1 MPRSADVGC
10 PAVPRGLRPSG
21 GAAAKAPANAAAS
34 AALASASASASPS
47 VNPDNPCVGSPSRR
61 ACDDSGRTA
70 VPALAPTWG
79 PICAVLALQVCERM
93 AFFGM
98 SGSQKPYLNRQ
109 LGHSASSAASL
120 NSVCSMLSFLWCLPG
135 GLLADVFGRYRVIVA
150 TAAMLVTGFFLVAVS
165 TLPGD
170 QAQSSGTHFRQT
182 QLAGMY
188 LLGSLV
194 LIPLG
199 AGGIKPSI
207 CNFGADQIGDT
218 TAAHRDLRK
227 KLFSY
232 FYMASNLGA
241 LLAFGVLVNV
251 TTGGLPSLGVPLQD
265 GYFVVYLFSAT
276 SLAVAVAAFLGG
288 TWWSRLL
295 PGGGIESFR
304 SIVASIRHSVGQG
317 ACVRARLCVIGWLA
331 MPLFFAATFLAAAWP
346 DASPRAGEPRAGHQ
360 FANAFEAA
368 CGATSGT
375 TRAMQAP
382 RGPTGDARRLG
393 AAGVRL
399 GVAGVLDYVAFGL
412 GLVSCLCIV
421 AAHLDNS
428 WVKALPASRG
438 TTFTVAEVRKGL
450 ATLPVLIVV
459 NVAFGMPMNAA
470 SIAMPSQGCQM
481 NAMVGGSQMN
491 GVFFML
497 FNALA
502 VIIFTPVFEAALYP
516 ALGRVQGSPIRAG
529 QKVVA
534 GMFLV
539 GLSNVA
545 AAALEMRRRAAPLM
559 CSVAVSEC
567 APAGVHMRDISA
579 FWMILP
585 NALVGVAEILVKP
598 CMYAFAY
605 EAAPPR
611 IRSLVQAMSL
621 FFLGCVSSAFTT
633 VALRVT
639 FPDDLDS
646 GRMENYYFL
655 NSVCVVVGLFFYG
668 LSPSGLGTPEDLDGD
683 DVAKRT
689 QAPDGAQ
696 RGHVDAD
703 EEAGK
708 WNGQE
713 RQRSS
718 AAVVAATVGGA

>member
-120 NSVCSMLSFLWCLPG
+120 NSVMGMLSFLWCLPG

-331 MPLFFAATFLAAAWP
+331 MPLFFTATFLAAAWP
-346 DASPRAGEPRAGHQ
+346 DAPPRGAGPRAGHH

-368 CGATSGT
+368 CGAPNGT
-375 TRAMQAP
+375 ARVTI
-382 RGPTGDARRLG
+382 GDGTARRLQ
-393 AAGVRL
+393 AADAPL
-399 GVAGVLDYVAFGL
+399 GVGGMFDYVALGL
-412 GLVSCLCIV
+412 GLVSCFSLV

-428 WVKALPASRG
+428 WVKPLPASRS
-438 TTFTVAEVRKGL
+438 TTFTLAEVRKGL
-450 ATLPVLIVV
+450 ATLPFLIVI
-459 NVAFGMPMNAA
+459 NVAFSMPVNAVNE
-470 SIAMPSQGCQM
+470 AMPSQGCQM
-481 NAMVGGSQMN
+481 NTMVGGSQMN
-491 GVFFML
+491 GVFFRL
-497 FNALA
+497 FNGLS
-502 VIIFTPVFEAALYP
+502 VVVFTPVFEAALLP

-529 QKVVA
+529 QKLVA
-534 GMFLV
+534 GMLL
-539 GLSNVA
+539 GALGNAA

-585 NALVGVAEILVKP
+585 NALLGVAEILVYP

-621 FFLGCVSSAFTT
+621 FFSGCVSNAFTT

-646 GRMENYYFL
+646 GHMENYYFL
-655 NSVCVVVGLFFYG
+655 NTVCVIAGLLLYV
-668 LSPSGLGTPEDLDGD
+668 LSPSGLGTREECDGEAVAMRVPALDG
-683 DVAKRT
+683 T
-689 QAPDGAQ
+689 QRADAA
-696 RGHVDAD
+696 AD
-703 EEAGK
+703 EESGEC
-708 WNGQE
+708 NGQE
-713 RQRSS
+713 RQRAS
-718 AAVVAATVGGA
+718 AAVVACAAGGA